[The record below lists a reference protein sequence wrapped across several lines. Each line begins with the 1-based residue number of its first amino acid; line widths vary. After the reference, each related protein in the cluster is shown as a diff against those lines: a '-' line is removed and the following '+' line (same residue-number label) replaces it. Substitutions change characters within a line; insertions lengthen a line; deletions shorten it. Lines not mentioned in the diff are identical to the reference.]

1 MAGDESRSL
10 GALLKDIAGN
20 LQEIVRAEV
29 RLARAEISEQ
39 FAKARRG
46 LMFLLVGAVLALMA
60 GIVLLFA
67 FVYALALVVPQW
79 AAALIVAAV
88 VAILA
93 AVMVSAGAKQMRD
106 VQVAPVKTSEN
117 IKETV
122 QWVKAQT
129 R

>member
-1 MAGDESRSL
+1 MAGEESRSI

-20 LQEIVRAEV
+20 LQEIVRGEL
-29 RLARAEISEQ
+29 RLARAEIGEQ

-46 LMFLLVGAVLALMA
+46 VLLLVVGGVLALMA

-67 FVYALALVVPQW
+67 LVYLLALVVPQW

-88 VAILA
+88 VGVIA
-93 AVMVSAGAKQMRD
+93 AVLVSTGAKQMRD
-106 VQVAPVKTSEN
+106 VHVAPIRTSEN